1 MNEGSPSSAPRTN
14 LELRTCLFMKRRMLI
29 RLCISAK
36 QMLRQKEVN
45 TRLLGGDAWD
55 RLENE
60 AGLGR
65 KGNGQ
70 AHRAEVARL
79 LHGPLA

>member
-1 MNEGSPSSAPRTN
+1 
-14 LELRTCLFMKRRMLI
+14 
-29 RLCISAK
+29 
-36 QMLRQKEVN
+36 MLRQKEVN

-70 AHRAEVARL
+70 AYRAEVARL

>member
-1 MNEGSPSSAPRTN
+1 
-14 LELRTCLFMKRRMLI
+14 
-29 RLCISAK
+29 
-36 QMLRQKEVN
+36 MLRQKEVS

-55 RLENE
+55 RSENE

-65 KGNGQ
+65 RGNGQ

-79 LHGPLA
+79 SHGPLA

>member
-1 MNEGSPSSAPRTN
+1 
-14 LELRTCLFMKRRMLI
+14 MKRRML
-29 RLCISAK
+29 ISAK
-36 QMLRQKEVN
+36 QMLRQKEVS

-55 RLENE
+55 RSENE

-65 KGNGQ
+65 RGNGQ

-79 LHGPLA
+79 SHGPLA